1 MGVEIYH
8 EHLIQGGGF
17 VQGEEDHLLT
27 SLQKRDG
34 VVNGVQNG
42 HDHKVDQVEMALTG
56 LNCGLCSLVLP
67 AV

>member
-8 EHLIQGGGF
+8 EHLGGGF
-17 VQGEEDHLLT
+17 VQGVEDHLLKLI

-42 HDHKVDQVEMALTG
+42 HDHKGKKWT
-56 LNCGLCSLVLP
+56 
-67 AV
+67 